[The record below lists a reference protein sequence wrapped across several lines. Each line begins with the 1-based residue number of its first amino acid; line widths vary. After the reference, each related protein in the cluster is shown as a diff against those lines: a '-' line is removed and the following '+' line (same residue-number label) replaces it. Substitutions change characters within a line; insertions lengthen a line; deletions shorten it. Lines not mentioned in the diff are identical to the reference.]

1 MRDRKGRFKKLDD
14 DEITFKITLPSL
26 KRLLYFVLL
35 IAILFPWIIIG
46 NKFNIF
52 KRITDFFERM
62 MEILQRK
69 MVYFINLKLLF
80 IAKYLYKEFNGHYD
94 VYFYKDFEFHSK
106 IKIISNLNYLDLF
119 FRKEYWINSS
129 NIS

>member
-1 MRDRKGRFKKLDD
+1 MRDRKRRFKKLDN

-62 MEILQRK
+62 
-69 MVYFINLKLLF
+69 
-80 IAKYLYKEFNGHYD
+80 
-94 VYFYKDFEFHSK
+94 
-106 IKIISNLNYLDLF
+106 IK
-119 FRKEYWINSS
+119 
-129 NIS
+129 

>member
-1 MRDRKGRFKKLDD
+1 MK
-14 DEITFKITLPSL
+14 
-26 KRLLYFVLL
+26 
-35 IAILFPWIIIG
+35 
-46 NKFNIF
+46 
-52 KRITDFFERM
+52 

-80 IAKYLYKEFNGHYD
+80 IDKYLYKEFNGHYD

-119 FRKEYWINSS
+119 FRKE
-129 NIS
+129 

>member
-62 MEILQRK
+62 MT
-69 MVYFINLKLLF
+69 
-80 IAKYLYKEFNGHYD
+80 
-94 VYFYKDFEFHSK
+94 
-106 IKIISNLNYLDLF
+106 ISNEDGDTPKKNGLF
-119 FRKEYWINSS
+119 Y
-129 NIS
+129 

>member
-1 MRDRKGRFKKLDD
+1 MRDRKGRFKKLDY

-62 MEILQRK
+62 M
-69 MVYFINLKLLF
+69 
-80 IAKYLYKEFNGHYD
+80 A
-94 VYFYKDFEFHSK
+94 
-106 IKIISNLNYLDLF
+106 ISNEDGDTPKKNGLF
-119 FRKEYWINSS
+119 Y
-129 NIS
+129 

>member
-1 MRDRKGRFKKLDD
+1 MRDRKGRFKKQDD

-62 MEILQRK
+62 
-69 MVYFINLKLLF
+69 
-80 IAKYLYKEFNGHYD
+80 
-94 VYFYKDFEFHSK
+94 
-106 IKIISNLNYLDLF
+106 IK
-119 FRKEYWINSS
+119 
-129 NIS
+129 

>member
-46 NKFNIF
+46 NKFNIP
-52 KRITDFFERM
+52 
-62 MEILQRK
+62 
-69 MVYFINLKLLF
+69 Y
-80 IAKYLYKEFNGHYD
+80 
-94 VYFYKDFEFHSK
+94 
-106 IKIISNLNYLDLF
+106 
-119 FRKEYWINSS
+119 SS
-129 NIS
+129 RSCPPQFMSG

>member
-14 DEITFKITLPSL
+14 DEITFKITLLSL

-52 KRITDFFERM
+52 KRITDLFERM

>member
-62 MEILQRK
+62 MVISKEDGDTPK
-69 MVYFINLKLLF
+69 KNGLF
-80 IAKYLYKEFNGHYD
+80 Y
-94 VYFYKDFEFHSK
+94 
-106 IKIISNLNYLDLF
+106 
-119 FRKEYWINSS
+119 
-129 NIS
+129 

>member
-1 MRDRKGRFKKLDD
+1 MN
-14 DEITFKITLPSL
+14 T
-26 KRLLYFVLL
+26 
-35 IAILFPWIIIG
+35 
-46 NKFNIF
+46 
-52 KRITDFFERM
+52 
-62 MEILQRK
+62 EILKRK